1 MRILFYIHI
10 EIEIIK
16 LLAQKQTTWPQDSE
30 VMVIRNSCYRNKL
43 QNSYQI
49 SWMACCGVVAWL
61 TWVGCVD
68 GQADTVALMSF
79 GDEGSDNDGDDDDE
93 FW

>member
-1 MRILFYIHI
+1 
-10 EIEIIK
+10 
-16 LLAQKQTTWPQDSE
+16 
-30 VMVIRNSCYRNKL
+30 MVQLYGVIVKKTKL
-43 QNSYQI
+43 QNFYQTGLI
-49 SWMACCGVVAWL
+49 ACCGVVAWL

-79 GDEGSDNDGDDDDE
+79 GDEGFDNDGDE